1 MIADFEDELAWTNNH
16 YEIRIEDLQEQLY
29 RANVSINLSKF
40 RRNKLVHQLRTP
52 NQKNC
57 I

>member
-40 RRNKLVHQLRTP
+40 RRNKLVHQL
-52 NQKNC
+52 
-57 I
+57 